1 MSVIE
6 KKIADLLL
14 NRVRRMRSKEEE
26 DRAPDSAVKTAKKV
40 TVREAQFTDCERVC
54 ALNSKLGL
62 GPDSP
67 ENWKRLWL
75 DNPAIA
81 DGEKSV
87 IGWVLVASHEIV
99 GFLGSIPMLY
109 EYEGQT
115 LSAGATCRLAVEPD
129 YRAFAHLLV
138 TSFFRQKVDLFLD
151 TTATVSAG
159 KIMMAFKAVELP
171 QKDYGKVLFW
181 ILDPGAFS
189 KSVFKRLGINS
200 SLQGIGSA
208 LASVAVRAD
217 IGLRRRPRRAKFGRY
232 TIAEISVNDLGE
244 EFQQFWSDKSREVSR
259 LRAKR
264 TSSIMRWHFDPP
276 GNRRVTR
283 VLGCYLGSRLVGYG
297 IVRHDDQASDGL
309 RRSIIA
315 DLMIDES
322 APQVMEHLL
331 PSIIR
336 SAKDAGS
343 HVLEVMGF
351 PKEIRQK
358 FLQWKPYSRDYPA
371 CPYLYKARDPV
382 LHQKLADENAWY
394 ACPFDGDA
402 TLWP

>member
-6 KKIADLLL
+6 KKIADLVLK
-14 NRVRRMRSKEEE
+14 RVREVRSKEEE
-26 DRAPDSAVKTAKKV
+26 GRAAGSALKTAKRV
-40 TVREAQFTDCERVC
+40 SLREARFSDCERVC

-75 DNPAIA
+75 DNPAIG
-81 DGEKSV
+81 DGEKAV
-87 IGWVLVASHEIV
+87 IGWVLVASDEIV

-115 LSAGATCRLAVEPD
+115 LRAGATCRLAVEPD
-129 YRAFAHLLV
+129 YRAFTHLLV

-171 QKDYGKVLFW
+171 QKDYGNVLFW
-181 ILDPGAFS
+181 ILDPSCFT

-200 SLQGIGSA
+200 SLKGIGSA

-217 IGLRRRPRRAKFGRY
+217 IGLRRRPRGAKSGRY
-232 TIAEISVNDLGE
+232 TIAETGVKDLGD
-244 EFQQFWSDKSREVSR
+244 EFQQFWSDKSRDVSR
-259 LRAKR
+259 LWAKR
-264 TSSIMRWHFDPP
+264 TASIMRWHFDPP
-276 GNRRVTR
+276 DSRRVTR
-283 VLGCYLGSRLVGYG
+283 VLGCYAGSRLVGYG
-297 IVRHDDQASDGL
+297 VVRHDQHVSDGL

-315 DLMIDES
+315 DLMIDDS
-322 APQVMEHLL
+322 APLVMDHLL
-331 PSIIR
+331 PAIIR
-336 SAKDAGS
+336 SAKDAGG

-358 FLQWKPYSRDYPA
+358 FLQWKPYSRNYPA

-382 LHQKLADENAWY
+382 LHQKLAHENAWY

>member
-6 KKIADLLL
+6 KKIADLVLK
-14 NRVRRMRSKEEE
+14 RVRQVRSKEEE
-26 DRAPDSAVKTAKKV
+26 DRAPGSALKTAKKV
-40 TVREAQFTDCERVC
+40 VVREARFSDCERVC

-67 ENWKRLWL
+67 ENWKRLWQ
-75 DNPAIA
+75 DNPAIGS
-81 DGEKSV
+81 GEKAV
-87 IGWVLVASHEIV
+87 IGWVLAASDEIV

-115 LSAGATCRLAVEPD
+115 LKAVATCRLAVESE
-129 YRAFAHLLV
+129 YRAFTHLLV
-138 TSFFRQKVDLFLD
+138 TSFFRQHVDLFLD

-171 QKDYGKVLFW
+171 QRDYGEVLFW
-181 ILDPGAFS
+181 ILDSGAFT
-189 KSVFKRLGINS
+189 KSLFKRLGISS
-200 SLQGIGSA
+200 SLKRIGSA
-208 LASVAVRAD
+208 LASVAVQANM
-217 IGLRRRPRRAKFGRY
+217 GLRRRPRGSKSGRY
-232 TIAEISVNDLGE
+232 TIAETNANNLGD
-244 EFQQFWSDKSREVSR
+244 EFQQFWSSKSQEVSR

-264 TSSIMRWHFDPP
+264 TPSIMRWHYDPP
-276 GNRRVTR
+276 GSRRVTR
-283 VLGCYLGSRLVGYG
+283 VLGCYVGSRLVGYG
-297 IVRHDDQASDGL
+297 VVRHDDPASDGL
-309 RRSIIA
+309 RRSVIA

-322 APQVMEHLL
+322 APQVMDRLL
-331 PSIIR
+331 AAILR

-382 LHQKLADENAWY
+382 LHQKLANENAWY

>member
-6 KKIADLLL
+6 KKIADLVLK
-14 NRVRRMRSKEEE
+14 RVREVRSKEEE
-26 DRAPDSAVKTAKKV
+26 SSTPGPALKTAEKV
-40 TVREAQFTDCERVC
+40 TVREARFSDCERVC
-54 ALNSKLGL
+54 VLNTKLGL

-67 ENWKRLWL
+67 ENWERLWR

-81 DGEKSV
+81 EGEKPV
-87 IGWVLVASHEIV
+87 IGWVLVASDEIV

-109 EYEGQT
+109 EFEGQT
-115 LSAGATCRLAVEPD
+115 LKAGATCRLAVEPG

-171 QKDYGKVLFW
+171 QKDYGNVLFW
-181 ILDPGAFS
+181 ILDPNPFT

-200 SLQGIGSA
+200 TLKGIGSA

-217 IGLRRRPRRAKFGRY
+217 IGLRRRPRPATSGRY
-232 TIAEISVNDLGE
+232 TIAETGVTELGE
-244 EFQQFWSDKSREVSR
+244 EFQKFWSQKLQGVAR
-259 LRAKR
+259 LSARR
-264 TSSIMRWHFDPP
+264 TTSIMRWHFDPP
-276 GNRRVTR
+276 GTRRVTR
-283 VLGCYLGSRLVGYG
+283 VLACYAGSRLVGYG
-297 IVRHDDQASDGL
+297 VVRHDQHVSDGL

-315 DLMIDES
+315 DLMIDDT
-322 APQVMEHLL
+322 APQVMDHLL
-331 PSIIR
+331 AAILKS
-336 SAKDAGS
+336 SKDAGS

-358 FLQWKPYSRDYPA
+358 FLQWKPYSRNYPA

-382 LHQKLADENAWY
+382 LHQKLANENAWY

>member
-6 KKIADLLL
+6 KKIADLVL
-14 NRVRRMRSKEEE
+14 NRVRRVRSKEEE
-26 DRAPDSAVKTAKKV
+26 DRAADAAVKTAQKV
-40 TVREAQFTDCERVC
+40 TVREAQFSDCERVC

-75 DNPAIA
+75 DNPAIS
-81 DGEKSV
+81 DGEKAV
-87 IGWVLVASHEIV
+87 IGWVLVASDEIV

-115 LSAGATCRLAVEPD
+115 LKAGATCRLAVEPA
-129 YRAFAHLLV
+129 YRAFTHLLV

-181 ILDPGAFS
+181 ILDSDAFT
-189 KSVFKRLGINS
+189 KSVFMRLGINS
-200 SLQGIGSA
+200 SLKKIGSA
-208 LASVAVRAD
+208 LASVAVQVD
-217 IGLRRRPRRAKFGRY
+217 LGLRRRPPRAKSGRY
-232 TIAEISVNDLGE
+232 TIAETSVNDLGD
-244 EFQQFWSDKSREVSR
+244 EFQQFWSTKSQEPSR
-259 LRAKR
+259 LRATR
-264 TSSIMRWHFDPP
+264 TFSIMRWHFDPP

-283 VLGCYLGSRLVGYG
+283 VLGCCVGSRLVGYG
-297 IVRHDDQASDGL
+297 VVRHDDQVSDGL

-322 APQVMEHLL
+322 APQVMDHLL
-331 PSIIR
+331 VAILK

-351 PKEIRQK
+351 PEEIRQK

-382 LHQKLADENAWY
+382 LHQKLANENAWY
-394 ACPFDGDA
+394 ACAFDGDA

>member
-1 MSVIE
+1 
-6 KKIADLLL
+6 
-14 NRVRRMRSKEEE
+14 
-26 DRAPDSAVKTAKKV
+26 VKTAKRV
-40 TVREAQFTDCERVC
+40 TVREARFSDCERVC

-62 GPDSP
+62 GPDSA

-75 DNPAIA
+75 DNPAIGN
-81 DGEKSV
+81 GEKVV
-87 IGWVLVASHEIV
+87 IGWVLVASDEIV

-115 LSAGATCRLAVEPD
+115 LRAGATCRLAVESD
-129 YRAFAHLLV
+129 YRAFTHLLV

-171 QKDYGKVLFW
+171 QKDYGNVLFW
-181 ILDPGAFS
+181 ILDPSCFT

-200 SLQGIGSA
+200 SLKGIGSA
-208 LASVAVRAD
+208 LASVAVRAN
-217 IGLRRRPRRAKFGRY
+217 IGLRRRQRGAKSGRY
-232 TIAEISVNDLGE
+232 TIAETSVNHLGD
-244 EFQQFWSDKSREVSR
+244 EFQQFWSDKSHEVSR

-276 GNRRVTR
+276 GSRRVTR
-283 VLGCYLGSRLVGYG
+283 MLGCYAGSRLVGYG
-297 IVRHDDQASDGL
+297 VVQHDEQAGDGL

-315 DLMIDES
+315 DLMIDDN
-322 APQVMEHLL
+322 APQVMDHLL
-331 PSIIR
+331 AAILR

-358 FLQWKPYSRDYPA
+358 FLRWKPYSRNYPA
-371 CPYLYKARDPV
+371 CPYFYKARDPV
-382 LHQKLADENAWY
+382 LHQKLGNENVWY

>member
-6 KKIADLLL
+6 KKIADLVLK
-14 NRVRRMRSKEEE
+14 RVRQVRSKNEE
-26 DRAPDSAVKTAKKV
+26 DRAPDSVVKTAKKV
-40 TVREAQFTDCERVC
+40 TVREARFSDCERVC

-81 DGEKSV
+81 DGEKAV
-87 IGWVLVASHEIV
+87 IGWVLAASDEIV
-99 GFLGSIPMLY
+99 GFLGSVPMLC
-109 EYEGQT
+109 EFEGQT
-115 LSAGATCRLAVEPD
+115 LRAGATCRLAVEPD
-129 YRAFAHLLV
+129 YRAFTHLLV

-181 ILDPGAFS
+181 ILDPGSFT

-200 SLQGIGSA
+200 SLKGIGSA
-208 LASVAVRAD
+208 LASVAVQAD
-217 IGLRRRPRRAKFGRY
+217 MGLRRRSRGAKLGRY
-232 TIAEISVNDLGE
+232 TIAEIGVNQLGD
-244 EFQQFWSDKSREVSR
+244 EFKQFWSGKSHEVSR
-259 LRAKR
+259 LRATR

-276 GNRRVTR
+276 GTKRVTR
-283 VLGCYLGSRLVGYG
+283 VLGCYVGGRLAGYG
-297 IVRHDDQASDGL
+297 VVRHDHPASDGL

-315 DLMIDES
+315 DLMIDDS
-322 APQVMEHLL
+322 TPQVMDHLL
-331 PSIIR
+331 PAIIR

-382 LHQKLADENAWY
+382 LHQKLANESAWY

>member
-6 KKIADLLL
+6 KKIADLVLK
-14 NRVRRMRSKEEE
+14 RVRQVRSKNEE
-26 DRAPDSAVKTAKKV
+26 DRVPDSAVKTAKKV
-40 TVREAQFTDCERVC
+40 TVREARFSDCERVC

-67 ENWKRLWL
+67 ENWKRLWQ
-75 DNPAIA
+75 DNPAI
-81 DGEKSV
+81 GTEEKAV
-87 IGWVLVASHEIV
+87 IGWVPVSSDGIV

-115 LSAGATCRLAVEPD
+115 LKAGATCRLAVEPE
-129 YRAFAHLLV
+129 YRAFTHLLV

-181 ILDPGAFS
+181 ILDPGSFT

-200 SLQGIGSA
+200 SLKGIGSA
-208 LASVAVRAD
+208 LASVAVQAD
-217 IGLRRRPRRAKFGRY
+217 MGLRRRPRGAKSGRY
-232 TIAEISVNDLGE
+232 TIAETGVNDLGD
-244 EFQQFWSDKSREVSR
+244 EFQQFWSNKSQGVSR
-259 LRAKR
+259 LSAKR
-264 TSSIMRWHFDPP
+264 TTSIMRWHFDPP
-276 GNRRVTR
+276 GNRRVIR
-283 VLGCYLGSRLVGYG
+283 VLGCYAGSRLVGYG
-297 IVRHDDQASDGL
+297 VVRHDQHVSDGL

-315 DLMIDES
+315 DLMIDDA
-322 APQVMEHLL
+322 APQVMDHLL
-331 PSIIR
+331 AGILK

-351 PKEIRQK
+351 PKEIRQR

-371 CPYLYKARDPV
+371 CPYLYKARDAV
-382 LHQKLADENAWY
+382 LHQKLANENAWY

>member
-6 KKIADLLL
+6 KKIADLVLK
-14 NRVRRMRSKEEE
+14 RVREVRSKEEE
-26 DRAPDSAVKTAKKV
+26 SRAADAAPKTAKKV
-40 TVREAQFTDCERVC
+40 AVREARFSDCERVC
-54 ALNSKLGL
+54 ALNTKLGL

-67 ENWKRLWL
+67 ENWKRLWQ
-75 DNPAIA
+75 DNPAIGA
-81 DGEKSV
+81 GEKPI
-87 IGWVLVASHEIV
+87 IGWVLVASDEIV

-115 LSAGATCRLAVEPD
+115 LKASATCRLAVEPD
-129 YRAFAHLLV
+129 YRAFTHLLV

-151 TTATVSAG
+151 TTATVAAG

-171 QKDYGKVLFW
+171 QTDYGNVLFW
-181 ILDPGAFS
+181 ILDPGSFTT
-189 KSVFKRLGINS
+189 SVFKRLGINS
-200 SLQGIGSA
+200 SLKGIGSA

-217 IGLRRRPRRAKFGRY
+217 IELRRRPHGAKSASY
-232 TIAEISVNDLGE
+232 TITETSVHALGE
-244 EFQQFWSDKSREVSR
+244 EFQRFWLEKSHDVLR

-264 TSSIMRWHFDPP
+264 TPSIMRWHFDPP
-276 GNRRVTR
+276 GSRRVTR
-283 VLGCYLGSRLVGYG
+283 VLGCYLGSRLLGYG
-297 IVRHDDQASDGL
+297 VVRHDQQVSDGL
-309 RRSIIA
+309 RRSIVA
-315 DLMIDES
+315 DLMIDDG
-322 APQVMEHLL
+322 APQVMDYLL
-331 PSIIR
+331 AAILK

-358 FLQWKPYSRDYPA
+358 FLQWKPYSRNYPA

-382 LHQKLADENAWY
+382 LHQKLANENAWY

>member
-6 KKIADLLL
+6 KKIADLVLK
-14 NRVRRMRSKEEE
+14 RVREVRSKEEE
-26 DRAPDSAVKTAKKV
+26 SSTPGSALKTAKKV
-40 TVREAQFTDCERVC
+40 TVREARFSDCERVC
-54 ALNSKLGL
+54 ALNTKLGL

-67 ENWKRLWL
+67 ENWKRMWE

-81 DGEKSV
+81 EGEKPV
-87 IGWVLVASHEIV
+87 IGWVLVASDEIV

-109 EYEGQT
+109 EFEGQT
-115 LSAGATCRLAVEPD
+115 LKAGATCRLAVEPE

-171 QKDYGKVLFW
+171 QKDYGNVLFW
-181 ILDPGAFS
+181 ILDPNSFT

-200 SLQGIGSA
+200 SLKGIGSA
-208 LASVAVRAD
+208 LASAAVRAD
-217 IGLRRRPRRAKFGRY
+217 IGLRRRPRTATSGRY
-232 TIAEISVNDLGE
+232 TIAETGVNDLGE
-244 EFQQFWSDKSREVSR
+244 EFQKFWSQKSQGVSR
-259 LRAKR
+259 LSAKR
-264 TSSIMRWHFDPP
+264 TTSIMRWHFDPP

-283 VLGCYLGSRLVGYG
+283 VLACYAGSRLIGYG
-297 IVRHDDQASDGL
+297 VVRHDQHISDGL

-315 DLMIDES
+315 DLMIDDT
-322 APQVMEHLL
+322 APQVMDHLL
-331 PSIIR
+331 AAILK

-343 HVLEVMGF
+343 HVVEVMGF

-358 FLQWKPYSRDYPA
+358 FLQWKPYSRNYPA

-382 LHQKLADENAWY
+382 LHQKLANENAWY

>member
-6 KKIADLLL
+6 KKIADLVLR
-14 NRVRRMRSKEEE
+14 RVRQVRSEEE
-26 DRAPDSAVKTAKKV
+26 HKALDSAVKTAKKA
-40 TVREAQFTDCERVC
+40 TVREAQFPDCERVC

-67 ENWKRLWL
+67 ENWKRLWQ
-75 DNPAIA
+75 DNPAI
-81 DGEKSV
+81 GTEEKAV
-87 IGWVLVASHEIV
+87 IGWVLVASDEIV

-115 LSAGATCRLAVEPD
+115 LKAGATCRLAVEPE
-129 YRAFAHLLV
+129 YRAFTHLLV

-181 ILDPGAFS
+181 ILDPGSFT

-200 SLQGIGSA
+200 SLKGIGSA
-208 LASVAVRAD
+208 LASVAVQAD
-217 IGLRRRPRRAKFGRY
+217 MGLRRRPRGAKSGRY
-232 TIAEISVNDLGE
+232 TIAETGVNDLGD
-244 EFQQFWSDKSREVSR
+244 EFQQFWSNKSRGVSR

-276 GNRRVTR
+276 GNSRVTR

-297 IVRHDDQASDGL
+297 VVRHDHPASDGL

-322 APQVMEHLL
+322 APQVMDPLL
-331 PSIIR
+331 AAIIR

-351 PKEIRQK
+351 PLEIREK

-382 LHQKLADENAWY
+382 LHQKLANENAWY

>member
-1 MSVIE
+1 MSIIE
-6 KKIADLLL
+6 KKIADLVLK
-14 NRVRRMRSKEEE
+14 RVRQVRSREEE
-26 DRAPDSAVKTAKKV
+26 ERAPGSTVNTAKRV
-40 TVREAQFTDCERVC
+40 TVREARFSDCERVC

-75 DNPAIA
+75 DNPAIG
-81 DGEKSV
+81 DGEKAV
-87 IGWVLVASHEIV
+87 IGWVLVASDEIV

-115 LSAGATCRLAVEPD
+115 LRAGATCRLAVESD
-129 YRAFAHLLV
+129 YRAFTHLLV

-171 QKDYGKVLFW
+171 QKDYGNVLFW
-181 ILDPGAFS
+181 ILDPSCFT

-200 SLQGIGSA
+200 SLKGIGSA
-208 LASVAVRAD
+208 VASVAVRAN
-217 IGLRRRPRRAKFGRY
+217 IGLRRHPRGAKSVRY
-232 TIAEISVNDLGE
+232 TIAETSVNHLGD
-244 EFQQFWSDKSREVSR
+244 EFQQFWLDKSHEVSR

-264 TSSIMRWHFDPP
+264 NSSILRWHFDPP
-276 GNRRVTR
+276 GSRRVTR
-283 VLGCYLGSRLVGYG
+283 MLGCYAGSRLVGYG
-297 IVRHDDQASDGL
+297 VVQHDEQAGDGL

-315 DLMIDES
+315 DLMIDDN
-322 APQVMEHLL
+322 APQVMDHLL
-331 PSIIR
+331 AAILR

-358 FLQWKPYSRDYPA
+358 FLRWKPYSRNYPA
-371 CPYLYKARDPV
+371 CPYFYKARDPV
-382 LHQKLADENAWY
+382 LHQKLGNENVWY

>member
-14 NRVRRMRSKEEE
+14 KRVREVRSKEEE
-26 DRAPDSAVKTAKKV
+26 GSTPGPALKTANKV
-40 TVREAQFTDCERVC
+40 TVREARFSDCERVC
-54 ALNSKLGL
+54 ALNTKLGL

-67 ENWKRLWL
+67 ENWKRLWQ

-81 DGEKSV
+81 EGEKPV
-87 IGWVLVASHEIV
+87 IGWVLVASDEIV

-109 EYEGQT
+109 EFEGQT
-115 LSAGATCRLAVEPD
+115 LKAGATCRLAVEPE
-129 YRAFAHLLV
+129 YRAFTHLLV

-159 KIMMAFKAVELP
+159 KIMMAFKAMELP
-171 QKDYGKVLFW
+171 QKDYGNVLFW
-181 ILDPGAFS
+181 ILDPNSFS

-200 SLQGIGSA
+200 TLKGIGSA
-208 LASVAVRAD
+208 LASVAVRVD
-217 IGLRRRPRRAKFGRY
+217 IGLRRHPPTASSGRY
-232 TIAEISVNDLGE
+232 TIAETGVNDLGE
-244 EFQQFWSDKSREVSR
+244 EFQEFWSRKSQGLAR
-259 LRAKR
+259 LSAKR
-264 TSSIMRWHFDPP
+264 TKSIMSWHFDPP
-276 GNRRVTR
+276 GTRRVTR
-283 VLGCYLGSRLVGYG
+283 VLGCYAGSRLVGYG
-297 IVRHDDQASDGL
+297 VVRHDQPVSDGL

-315 DLMIDES
+315 DLMIDDT
-322 APQVMEHLL
+322 ALQVMEHLL
-331 PSIIR
+331 AAILK

-351 PKEIRQK
+351 PREIRQK
-358 FLQWKPYSRDYPA
+358 FLQWKPYSRNYPA

-382 LHQKLADENAWY
+382 LHQKLANENAWY

>member
-6 KKIADLLL
+6 KKIADLVL
-14 NRVRRMRSKEEE
+14 NRVRRVRSKEQEN
-26 DRAPDSAVKTAKKV
+26 RVPDFAAKTAKKV
-40 TVREAQFTDCERVC
+40 VVREAQFSDCERVC

-75 DNPAIA
+75 DNPAIGNA
-81 DGEKSV
+81 EKAV
-87 IGWVLVASHEIV
+87 IGWVLAASDEIV

-109 EYEGQT
+109 EFEGHT
-115 LSAGATCRLAVEPD
+115 LRAGATCRLAVKPE
-129 YRAFAHLLV
+129 YRGFTNLLV
-138 TSFFRQKVDLFLD
+138 TSFFRQKVDLYLD

-159 KIMMAFKAVELP
+159 KIMKAFKAVELP

-181 ILDPGAFS
+181 ILDPGVFT
-189 KSVFKRLGINS
+189 KSVFKKLGINS
-200 SLQGIGSA
+200 SLKGIGSA
-208 LASVAVRAD
+208 LASVAVQAD
-217 IGLRRRPRRAKFGRY
+217 MGLRRRPRGTKSGRY
-232 TIAEISVNDLGE
+232 TIAETTVNHLGD
-244 EFQQFWSDKSREVSR
+244 EFQQFWSSKSHEVSR

-264 TSSIMRWHFDPP
+264 TPSIMRWHFDPP
-276 GNRRVTR
+276 DTRRVTR
-283 VLGCYLGSRLVGYG
+283 VLGCYVGSRLVGYG
-297 IVRHDDQASDGL
+297 VVRHDDPTSDGL

-322 APQVMEHLL
+322 APEVMDHLL
-331 PSIIR
+331 AAILR

-358 FLQWKPYSRDYPA
+358 LLQWKPYSRDYPA
-371 CPYLYKARDPV
+371 CPYLYKARDAV
-382 LHQKLADENAWY
+382 LHQKLASENAWY

>member
-6 KKIADLLL
+6 KKIADLVL
-14 NRVRRMRSKEEE
+14 NRGRRVRAKEEE
-26 DRAPDSAVKTAKKV
+26 DKALGATVKTAKKV
-40 TVREAQFTDCERVC
+40 TVREAQFSDCERVC

-81 DGEKSV
+81 DGEKAV
-87 IGWVLVASHEIV
+87 IGWVLAASDEIV
-99 GFLGSIPMLY
+99 GFLGSVPMLCDF
-109 EYEGQT
+109 EGQT
-115 LSAGATCRLAVEPD
+115 LRAGATCRLAVEPD
-129 YRAFAHLLV
+129 YRAFTHLLV

-181 ILDPGAFS
+181 ILDPGSFT

-200 SLQGIGSA
+200 SLKGIGSA
-208 LASVAVRAD
+208 LASVAVQAD
-217 IGLRRRPRRAKFGRY
+217 MGLRRRPRGAKSGRY
-232 TIAEISVNDLGE
+232 TIAETGVNNLGD
-244 EFQQFWSDKSREVSR
+244 EFQQFWSDKLREMPR
-259 LRAKR
+259 LQAKR
-264 TSSIMRWHFDPP
+264 TPSIMRWHFDPP
-276 GNRRVTR
+276 GSRRATK
-283 VLGCYLGSRLVGYG
+283 VLGCYVGSRLVCYG
-297 IVRHDDQASDGL
+297 VVRHDDPDGEGL

-322 APQVMEHLL
+322 APQVMDHLL
-331 PSIIR
+331 AAILR
-336 SAKDAGS
+336 SARDAGS
-343 HVLEVMGF
+343 HVLEVMGYH
-351 PKEIRQK
+351 KALWQK
-358 FLQWKPYSRDYPA
+358 LLQGKAYSRDYPA
-371 CPYLYKARDPV
+371 CPYLYKTRDPV
-382 LHQKLADENAWY
+382 LHQKLANENAWY

>member
-6 KKIADLLL
+6 KKIADLVLR
-14 NRVRRMRSKEEE
+14 RVRQVRSEEE
-26 DRAPDSAVKTAKKV
+26 GQALDSAVKTAKKA
-40 TVREAQFTDCERVC
+40 TVREAQFPDCERVC

-67 ENWKRLWL
+67 ENWKRLWQ
-75 DNPAIA
+75 DNPAIGA
-81 DGEKSV
+81 EEKAV
-87 IGWVLVASHEIV
+87 IGWVLVASDEIV

-115 LSAGATCRLAVEPD
+115 LKAGATCRLAVKPE
-129 YRAFAHLLV
+129 YRAFTHLLV

-181 ILDPGAFS
+181 ILDPGSFT

-200 SLQGIGSA
+200 SLKGIGSA
-208 LASVAVRAD
+208 LASVAVQAD
-217 IGLRRRPRRAKFGRY
+217 MGLRRRPRGAKSGRY
-232 TIAEISVNDLGE
+232 TIAETSVNDLGD
-244 EFQQFWSDKSREVSR
+244 EFQQFWSNKSRGVSR
-259 LRAKR
+259 LRARR

-276 GNRRVTR
+276 GNSRVTR

-297 IVRHDDQASDGL
+297 VVRHDHPASDGL

-322 APQVMEHLL
+322 APQVMDPLL
-331 PSIIR
+331 AAIIR

-351 PKEIRQK
+351 PMEIREK

-382 LHQKLADENAWY
+382 LHQKLANENAWY

>member
-6 KKIADLLL
+6 KKIADLVLK
-14 NRVRRMRSKEEE
+14 RVRQVRSREEE
-26 DRAPDSAVKTAKKV
+26 ERAPGSTVKTAKRV
-40 TVREAQFTDCERVC
+40 TVREARFSDCEQVC

-75 DNPAIA
+75 DNPAIG
-81 DGEKSV
+81 DGEKPV
-87 IGWVLVASHEIV
+87 IGWVLVASDEIV

-109 EYEGQT
+109 EYEGRT
-115 LSAGATCRLAVEPD
+115 LRAGATCRLAVEPD
-129 YRAFAHLLV
+129 YRAFTHLLV

-171 QKDYGKVLFW
+171 QKDYGNVLFW
-181 ILDPGAFS
+181 ILDPRCFT

-200 SLQGIGSA
+200 SLKGIGSA

-217 IGLRRRPRRAKFGRY
+217 IGRRRRPHGAKSGHY
-232 TIAEISVNDLGE
+232 TIAETTVNDLGD
-244 EFQQFWSDKSREVSR
+244 EFQQFWSDKSHEVSR

-276 GNRRVTR
+276 GSRRVTR
-283 VLGCYLGSRLVGYG
+283 MLGCYAGSRLVGYG
-297 IVRHDDQASDGL
+297 VVRHDEQAGDGL

-315 DLMIDES
+315 DLMIDDNVPE
-322 APQVMEHLL
+322 VMDHLL
-331 PSIIR
+331 AAILR

-351 PKEIRQK
+351 PREIRQK
-358 FLQWKPYSRDYPA
+358 LLQWKPYSRNYPA
-371 CPYLYKARDPV
+371 CPYFYKARDPV
-382 LHQKLADENAWY
+382 LHQKLANENAWY

>member
-6 KKIADLLL
+6 KKIADLVLKRIR
-14 NRVRRMRSKEEE
+14 RVRSKEEE
-26 DRAPDSAVKTAKKV
+26 DRAPGSALKTAKRV
-40 TVREAQFTDCERVC
+40 TVREARFSDCERVC

-62 GPDSP
+62 GPDSS

-75 DNPAIA
+75 NNPAIG
-81 DGEKSV
+81 DGEKPV
-87 IGWVLVASHEIV
+87 IGWVLVASDEIV

-115 LSAGATCRLAVEPD
+115 LRAGATCRLAVEPD
-129 YRAFAHLLV
+129 YRAFTHLLV
-138 TSFFRQKVDLFLD
+138 TSFFRQKLDLFLD

-171 QKDYGKVLFW
+171 QKDYGNVLFW
-181 ILDPGAFS
+181 ILDPGFFT

-200 SLQGIGSA
+200 SLKGIGSA

-217 IGLRRRPRRAKFGRY
+217 IGLRRRPRGAKSERY
-232 TIAEISVNDLGE
+232 TIADTSVNDLGD
-244 EFQQFWSDKSREVSR
+244 EFRQFWSEKSHDVSR

-264 TSSIMRWHFDPP
+264 TTSIMRWHFDPP
-276 GNRRVTR
+276 GSRRVTR
-283 VLGCYLGSRLVGYG
+283 VLGCYEGSRLVGYG
-297 IVRHDDQASDGL
+297 VVRHDQQVSDGL
-309 RRSIIA
+309 RRSVVA
-315 DLMIDES
+315 DLMIDDS
-322 APQVMEHLL
+322 APQVMDHLL
-331 PSIIR
+331 AAILK

-343 HVLEVMGF
+343 HVLEVVGF
-351 PKEIRQK
+351 PKEVRQK
-358 FLQWKPYSRDYPA
+358 FLQWKPYSRNYPA
-371 CPYLYKARDPV
+371 CPYFYKARDPV
-382 LHQKLADENAWY
+382 LHQKLANENAWY

>member
-1 MSVIE
+1 MSIIE
-6 KKIADLLL
+6 KKIADLVLK
-14 NRVRRMRSKEEE
+14 RVRQVRSREEE
-26 DRAPDSAVKTAKKV
+26 ERAPGSTVNTAKRV
-40 TVREAQFTDCERVC
+40 TVREARFSDCERVC

-75 DNPAIA
+75 DNPAIG
-81 DGEKSV
+81 DGEKAV
-87 IGWVLVASHEIV
+87 IGWVLVASDEIV

-115 LSAGATCRLAVEPD
+115 LRAGATCRLAVEPD
-129 YRAFAHLLV
+129 YRAFTHLLV

-171 QKDYGKVLFW
+171 QKDYGNVLFW
-181 ILDPGAFS
+181 ILDPSCFT

-200 SLQGIGSA
+200 SLKGIGSA
-208 LASVAVRAD
+208 VASVAVRAN
-217 IGLRRRPRRAKFGRY
+217 IGLRRHPRGAKSVRY
-232 TIAEISVNDLGE
+232 TIAETSVNHLGD
-244 EFQQFWSDKSREVSR
+244 EFQQFWLDKSHEVSR

-264 TSSIMRWHFDPP
+264 NSSILRWHFDPP
-276 GNRRVTR
+276 GSRRVTR
-283 VLGCYLGSRLVGYG
+283 MLGCYAGSRLVGYG
-297 IVRHDDQASDGL
+297 VVQHDEQAGDGL

-315 DLMIDES
+315 DLMIDDN
-322 APQVMEHLL
+322 APQVMDHLL
-331 PSIIR
+331 AAILR

-351 PKEIRQK
+351 PREIRQK
-358 FLQWKPYSRDYPA
+358 FLQWKPYSRNYPA

-382 LHQKLADENAWY
+382 LHQKLANENAWY

>member
-6 KKIADLLL
+6 KKIADLVLK
-14 NRVRRMRSKEEE
+14 RVRQVRSKEEE
-26 DRAPDSAVKTAKKV
+26 GRVPGSALKTAKRV
-40 TVREAQFTDCERVC
+40 SLREARFSDCERVC
-54 ALNSKLGL
+54 ALNGKLGL

-81 DGEKSV
+81 DGEKAV
-87 IGWVLVASHEIV
+87 IGWVLEASDEIV

-109 EYEGQT
+109 EYEGRT
-115 LSAGATCRLAVEPD
+115 LKAGATCRLAVAPD
-129 YRAFAHLLV
+129 YRAFTHLLV

-159 KIMMAFKAVELP
+159 KIMLAFKAVELP
-171 QKDYGKVLFW
+171 QKDYGNVLFW
-181 ILDPGAFS
+181 ILDPSCFT

-200 SLQGIGSA
+200 SLKGIGSA

-217 IGLRRRPRRAKFGRY
+217 IGLRRRPRGAKIGRY
-232 TIAEISVNDLGE
+232 TIAETSVNDLGD
-244 EFQQFWSDKSREVSR
+244 EFQQFWSDKSREMSR
-259 LRAKR
+259 LSAKR

-276 GNRRVTR
+276 GSRRVTR
-283 VLGCYLGSRLVGYG
+283 VLGCYAGSRLVGYG
-297 IVRHDDQASDGL
+297 VVRHDQQVNDGL

-315 DLMIDES
+315 DLMIDDS
-322 APQVMEHLL
+322 APQVMDHLL
-331 PSIIR
+331 PAIIR

-358 FLQWKPYSRDYPA
+358 FLQWKPYSRNYPA
-371 CPYLYKARDPV
+371 CPYLYKARDLV
-382 LHQKLADENAWY
+382 LHQKLANENAWY

>member
-6 KKIADLLL
+6 KKISALVL
-14 NRVRRMRSKEEE
+14 NRVRRVRSKEQE
-26 DRAPDSAVKTAKKV
+26 DRASDSAVKTVKKV
-40 TVREAQFTDCERVC
+40 TVREAQLSDCEQIC
-54 ALNSKLGL
+54 TLNSKLGL

-67 ENWKRLWL
+67 ENWKRLWR
-75 DNPAIA
+75 DNPAIGN
-81 DGEKSV
+81 DEKAI
-87 IGWVLVASHEIV
+87 IGWALVASDEIV

-109 EYEGQT
+109 EFEGRT
-115 LSAGATCRLAVEPD
+115 LKAGATCRLAVEPD
-129 YRAFAHLLV
+129 YRGFTPLLV
-138 TSFFRQKVDLFLD
+138 TAFFRQKMDLFLD

-159 KIMMAFKAVELP
+159 KIMKAFKAAELP

-181 ILDPGAFS
+181 ILDSRAFTT
-189 KSVFKRLGINS
+189 SVFKRLGINS
-200 SLQGIGSA
+200 SLKGIGSA

-217 IGLRRRPRRAKFGRY
+217 MELRRRPRGAKSGHY
-232 TIAEISVNDLGE
+232 AMVESGVKNLGD
-244 EFQQFWSDKSREVSR
+244 EFQEFWSDKSREQSR

-264 TSSIMRWHFDPP
+264 TPSIMRWHFDPP
-276 GNRRVTR
+276 GNRRVAK

-297 IVRHDDQASDGL
+297 VVRHDDPASGGL
-309 RRSIIA
+309 RRSVIA

-322 APQVMEHLL
+322 APQVMDHLL
-331 PSIIR
+331 PAILR

-343 HVLEVMGF
+343 HVLDVMGF

-358 FLQWKPYSRDYPA
+358 LLQWKPYSRDYPA
-371 CPYLYKARDPV
+371 CPYWYKARDPV
-382 LHQKLADENAWY
+382 LHQKLSDENAWY

>member
-6 KKIADLLL
+6 KKIADLVLK
-14 NRVRRMRSKEEE
+14 RVRQMRSLEEE
-26 DRAPDSAVKTAKKV
+26 DRTPGSTVKAAKKV
-40 TVREAQFTDCERVC
+40 TVREARFSDCQQVG

-75 DNPAIA
+75 DNPAIG
-81 DGEKSV
+81 DGEKAV
-87 IGWVLVASHEIV
+87 IGWVLVASEEIV

-109 EYEGQT
+109 EFEGLT
-115 LSAGATCRLAVEPD
+115 LRAAATCRLAVEPD
-129 YRAFAHLLV
+129 YRAFTHLLV

-171 QKDYGKVLFW
+171 QKDYGNVLFW
-181 ILDPGAFS
+181 ILDPGYFT

-200 SLQGIGSA
+200 PLNGIGSA
-208 LASVAVRAD
+208 LASIAVRAD
-217 IGLRRRPRRAKFGRY
+217 MGIRRRPRSAKSERY
-232 TIAEISVNDLGE
+232 TIAETSVNQLGD
-244 EFQQFWSDKSREVSR
+244 EFQQFWSEKSHALSR

-276 GNRRVTR
+276 GSRKVTK
-283 VLGCYLGSRLVGYG
+283 VLGCYVGSRLVGYA
-297 IVRHDDQASDGL
+297 VVQHDDQANDGL

-315 DLMIDES
+315 DLMIDDP
-322 APQVMEHLL
+322 APQVMDHLL
-331 PSIIR
+331 AAILK
-336 SAKDAGS
+336 SAKEAGS

-358 FLQWKPYSRDYPA
+358 FLQWKPYSRNYPS

-382 LHQKLADENAWY
+382 LHQKLANENAWY